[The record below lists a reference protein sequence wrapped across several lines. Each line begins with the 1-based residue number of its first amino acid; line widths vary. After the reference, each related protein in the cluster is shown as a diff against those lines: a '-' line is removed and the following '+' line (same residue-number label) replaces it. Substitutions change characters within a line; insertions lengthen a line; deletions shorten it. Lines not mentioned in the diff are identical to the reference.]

1 MYKQAGRRAQ
11 ATPKNVVELIRFMIS
26 FSVFVA
32 LKGEADA
39 HTRVGAAL
47 VNRYAGSGK
56 LLDTALEEMFK
67 PLLEIGTFT
76 QFRDEMERAKR
87 GTPLK
92 RGVSAG
98 EFFKLIML
106 RLNSNPKK
114 LEEMLSD
121 ARAYSVGRKISSSLD
136 GEDAEI
142 LSALCVIPVTGL
154 RQMFTWV
161 KTAADIAGEAVDPT
175 EQALADVESGR
186 IAGEAVRKVK
196 AELTQVDPLSRAAET
211 LEQEKQR
218 TLDVVDEIASESAVP
233 SVVFGAA
240 AQQAAA
246 APYTHATRVGKEQRL
261 SRDQEQAMMV
271 SGLSIIAAGAG
282 SGKTRVLAS
291 KVVYH
296 TQEQGAPLG
305 SVIACSFSR
314 KSAAELKER
323 IAKYGK
329 KSLPDKGPDVQGLGT
344 THSVIAGLGQEEGI
358 LPARNK
364 SDELK
369 EYEKLKMVKLA
380 IKQVGNPRFKSNL
393 PVPEVSG
400 FFTGIFGGEP
410 QPQSQQGLT
419 FPDALRQAHAN
430 RNRIRNRWLRGWI
443 EGIMDPGHWS
453 SGWFNHISDN
463 HQNPYEAHH
472 TKTRSG
478 KYVGN
483 ILDDVFGYT
492 GVPYRL
498 DADPLNTGAQR
509 RTAATK
515 KKVDTSLTKLKE
527 WTNGAGQWFNLGRK
541 EILLSGMVEGVEAD
555 PDQDPPPGASTY
567 AREITKF
574 KGRLISP
581 LEAWYDK
588 TIPDEVAAVY
598 AAYEWMKSPGSNG
611 NFSGKQGFDDLF
623 INFISGLLRKPS
635 ALGTLQ
641 TRFKTI
647 LVDEAQDLN
656 RAQHTVFGLIA
667 GYIDPAKV
675 ENVGT
680 VSKISDLAKD
690 DGTKTANVYCLIGDD
705 KQAIYEF
712 RGADPE
718 AFIDMSD
725 LVEGGAGFETK
736 ILETNYRSGKE
747 IVGAAQNLID
757 YNTKQIPMVCDANP
771 ARGEG
776 AVEYITFEPVV
787 GRNYQEPAKWLAE
800 DIEERIE
807 ADGGDGSY
815 NDYGIGLR
823 TNAEAYM
830 YGLEL
835 LQKRIPFRT
844 KANFFNDPTTK
855 AIKGWMTIA
864 NDGGKNDEKS
874 NARVKREIV
883 NTLGTPTSFI
893 GKKAFEK
900 AFQKVC
906 PSDVAPVEWL
916 GSVKNQGTLLEAM
929 YGQVRNYQR
938 DAMKGFV
945 KNLQTAM
952 GRAKDP
958 HDQIVNH
965 LLNDLVGKD
974 GTSIMSS
981 LMEKVEQ
988 NADKMEALASESP
1001 DGVVDDGMI
1010 EAEARQ
1016 ALVPIQTLLKA
1027 SSDLGATMSF
1037 IERLEIINGQIVAE
1051 DDPDAKD
1058 FKRPAVTLG
1067 TMHSWKGLE
1076 VSTMYVPMVGGVF
1089 PRISGDT
1096 EEEREASLA
1105 SERRLAYVAVTRAEN
1120 SCVVMNIPKA
1130 RKTSAGVVI
1139 TSSQFPDELKCPPG
1153 EDKRP
1158 GRTASELPEEEF
1170 EFLNAQMT
1178 DDMDRYFA
1186 EGKGSKL
1193 AASWGTTLFVG

>member
-419 FPDALRQAHAN
+419 LEAALKRAWKN
-430 RNRIRNRWLRGWI
+430 RNQIRSSWLRGWI
-443 EGIMDPGHWS
+443 EGVAPGGKFHS
-453 SGWFNHISDN
+453 WFKTLSEGYK
-463 HQNPYEAHH
+463 NPYKAHNH
-472 TKTRSG
+472 RTRNNNL
-478 KYVGN
+478 VGR
-483 ILDDVFGYT
+483 ILDDLFYQAK
-492 GVPYRL
+492 VPYRL
-498 DADPLNTGAQR
+498 ATDPNHAQNP